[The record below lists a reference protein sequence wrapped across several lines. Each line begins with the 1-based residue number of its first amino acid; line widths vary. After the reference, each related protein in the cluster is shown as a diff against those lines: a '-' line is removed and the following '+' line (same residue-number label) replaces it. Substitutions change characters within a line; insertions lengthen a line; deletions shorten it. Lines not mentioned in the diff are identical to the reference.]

1 MKQILLE
8 DKLKKFRS
16 ETEIFIEFADNYGSL
31 RKGST
36 KYFLQNLNSEELNSL
51 CVEQRD
57 FQETTKFKARKTVH
71 YLFCQTNNFEK

>member
-8 DKLKKFRS
+8 DKLKKFRP

-36 KYFLQNLNSEELNSL
+36 EHFLKNLNSEELNSL

-57 FQETTKFKARKTVH
+57 FQETTRFKDRKTIH
-71 YLFCQTNNFEK
+71 YLFCQNTNF